1 MSGATVGEALRAGG
15 KTVSEAGIDGGARD
29 LRLLMAHVLGIEAS
43 RMTLHLQDDL
53 PTEAAADFLALVARR
68 AAREPVSHLIG
79 RRAFFGRDF
88 IVSGDV
94 LDPRPETEALVLA
107 ALERPFERVLDL
119 GTGSGCIL
127 LTLLSEQASAR
138 GVGTDLSP
146 AALEVFAANRAA
158 LGLEGRAGS
167 CLSDWYAGLVDARG
181 PYDLI
186 VSNPPYIA
194 VGEMA
199 GLGPELAHEPRM
211 ALTDEADGL
220 SAYRKICAEAGQFL
234 APNGRLIVEI
244 GPTQG
249 ADVAALM
256 GAAGLEDVRILPDLD
271 GRDRVV
277 LGIRPA

>member
-1 MSGATVGEALRAGG
+1 MSGATVTAALHAGG
-15 KTVSEAGIDGGARD
+15 KALLQAGIEGGARD
-29 LRLLMAHVLGIEAS
+29 LRLLMAHVLGIEAA
-43 RMTLHLQDDL
+43 RMTLHLQDEV
-53 PTEAAADFLALVARR
+53 PAAAAAAFEALVVRR
-68 AAREPVSHLIG
+68 MAREPVSHLIG
-79 RRAFFGRDF
+79 RRAFFGRAF
-88 IVSGDV
+88 SVTADV

-127 LTLLSEQASAR
+127 LTLLCEQASAR
-138 GVGTDLSP
+138 GVGADLSG
-146 AALEVFAANRAA
+146 AALEIFALNRAA
-158 LGLEGRAGS
+158 LGLEARAGS
-167 CLSDWYAGLVDARG
+167 CLSDWYEGLSQARG

-194 VGEMA
+194 LEEMA
-199 GLGPELAHEPRM
+199 ALAPELGYEPRM

-220 SAYRKICAEAGQFL
+220 SAYRKICERAVEFL
-234 APNGRLIVEI
+234 APGGRLIVEI

-256 GAAGLEDVRILPDLD
+256 GAAGLEGVRILPDLD
-271 GRDRVV
+271 GRERVV